1 MSRKESTIKTAQ
13 VNFRIDPET
22 KQMFKDYAKK
32 EHMPYS
38 NWLVKQG
45 VRRVEEL
52 KQAENSK

>member
-32 EHMPYS
+32 KS
-38 NWLVKQG
+38 ICLIQIG
-45 VRRVEEL
+45 
-52 KQAENSK
+52 

>member
-32 EHMPYS
+32 RAYALFK
-38 NWLVKQG
+38 LV
-45 VRRVEEL
+45 
-52 KQAENSK
+52 S